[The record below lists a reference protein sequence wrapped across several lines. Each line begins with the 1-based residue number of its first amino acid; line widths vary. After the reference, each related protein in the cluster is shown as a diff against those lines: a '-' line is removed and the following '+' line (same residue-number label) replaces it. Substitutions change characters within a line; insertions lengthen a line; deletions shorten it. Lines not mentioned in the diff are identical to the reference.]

1 MAGARNTRQCCR
13 PPLTHA
19 RCSAACPVASA
30 TPCQQSCLLHN
41 RVLIYIYRG
50 RKGHLSLEGGGR
62 CVNSMIQSRNYFA
75 PVGFADFESPH
86 KPRQPSQVRRSLTGS
101 FSGPISDEELKQSF
115 HAMRQSSTSQTTH
128 PTAVFNPT
136 AQTTHPTAAFN
147 PTAPNS
153 QLNDDVGVGIYF
165 VKNEREGHFFVQKL
179 LPGYSAEMCGSIST
193 GDIVT
198 HVGAYKIP
206 PELTLDKLRPLIVR
220 LRPAPTLR
228 VRQCLRLIQST
239 GWASGHM
246 CQPHFSTRV

>member
-1 MAGARNTRQCCR
+1 M
-13 PPLTHA
+13 
-19 RCSAACPVASA
+19 
-30 TPCQQSCLLHN
+30 
-41 RVLIYIYRG
+41 
-50 RKGHLSLEGGGR
+50 EGGGR
-62 CVNSMIQSRNYFA
+62 CGNSMIQSRNYFA
-75 PVGFADFESPH
+75 PVGFADFESPL

-115 HAMRQSSTSQTTH
+115 HSMRQSSTSQTTH
-128 PTAVFNPT
+128 PNS
-136 AQTTHPTAAFN
+136 AFN
-147 PTAPNS
+147 PTEPNNMP
-153 QLNDDVGVGIYF
+153 NDDVGVGIYF

-220 LRPAPTLR
+220 IRPALTFR
-228 VRQCLRLIQST
+228 VRQCTCLIQSS
-239 GWASGHM
+239 GRAIGHM